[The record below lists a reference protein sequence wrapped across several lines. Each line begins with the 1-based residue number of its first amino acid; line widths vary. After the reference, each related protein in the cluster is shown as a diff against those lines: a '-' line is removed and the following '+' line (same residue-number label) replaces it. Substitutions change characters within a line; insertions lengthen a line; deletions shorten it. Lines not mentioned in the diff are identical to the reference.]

1 MKLGF
6 LRPTKFKVIFSL
18 AYIAVMACSVFEE
31 IHSAPD
37 LLSHPSPY
45 AYTLIILTIL
55 NFPAGLFVS
64 QFSAKPLDFN
74 SLFHHV
80 RLFACLCFENSL
92 SFA

>member
-45 AYTLIILTIL
+45 AYTMIILTIL

-64 QFSAKPLDFN
+64 QFSA
-74 SLFHHV
+74 SLWISIPSFIMYV
-80 RLFACLCFENSL
+80 YLLACVFENLL